1 VFPRDLNAARLH
13 PTLEGLDPGRSDVGW
28 NACGAKWAPARPRT
42 TTQFPQTAS
51 VTLEI
56 LVIAAIRIAGSLPV
70 LRWPLAGG
78 VLAILVDLSDLLLR
92 DALDLGGVGDY
103 QSLDK
108 WLDQVYLGTFLL
120 VALRWDGRARWIAVA
135 LYVYRLAGFVLF
147 ELTDARPLLLVFP
160 NVFELWFLV
169 VAALSPA
176 RVAGWSGA
184 RLAVVLLALTAVKEV
199 QEWALHGARLFD
211 GISSL
216 EFLDLVRRRL
226 TGG

>member
-1 VFPRDLNAARLH
+1 M
-13 PTLEGLDPGRSDVGW
+13 
-28 NACGAKWAPARPRT
+28 
-42 TTQFPQTAS
+42 
-51 VTLEI
+51 TLEI
-56 LVIAAIRIAGSLPV
+56 AIIAAIRIAGSLPV

-108 WLDQVYLGTFLL
+108 WLDQVYMATFLV
-120 VALRWDGRARWIAVA
+120 VALRWDGPARSIAVGLFA
-135 LYVYRLAGFVLF
+135 YRLVGFLPF
-147 ELTDARPLLLVFP
+147 ELTGERALLLAFP
-160 NVFELWFLV
+160 NVFELWFLL
-169 VAALSPA
+169 VAAAGSA
-176 RVAGWSGA
+176 RVGGWSVG
-184 RLAVVLLALTAVKEV
+184 RLVAVLLALTAVKEV

-216 EFLDLVRRRL
+216 EFLDLVRQRL